1 MLKNK
6 TFVCLLVFLFL
17 AIPCWANDAS
27 PPPSSDLAIHTYGGG
42 ELLEKVFNSISM
54 LIYGNTKS
62 GIDQTFNG
70 ILRIVLAVGGF
81 CSICLA
87 FFRSSFEP
95 LFKSFFL
102 TSVAIMCCLLVPRT
116 TVYIQDHLTQKSSS
130 PTTVTFTT
138 VDNVPFFLGK
148 LASIVSSI
156 SYQLTNLMEK
166 VAHGTNDALYNWT
179 GHIYAG
185 DNIFQTKKCRIA
197 NPVLED
203 NFREFCR
210 ECVFRDLGLGIYSKN
225 DLINSSNVLNF
236 LENHTSQIRTI
247 YYRDIP
253 LESPSSSSHGSFIPC
268 REAIKK
274 MNSLFERTTGN
285 TKDIL
290 LGEIS
295 DDFKFLLQSKNA
307 GETEL
312 RHLIK
317 QQIAINLLKEEIPG
331 TLNSF
336 AAKRAELLQRE
347 NQKILG
353 ALGANSIIAMRNFF
367 EATVYMVFPL
377 IILLSLLSFGLKPLI
392 NWTHFILWVN
402 SWPLFYVVVKFL
414 LSSIWEFRTRHTFG
428 DSYTLTI
435 FTSEGLS
442 DLYSS
447 MESIAA
453 ISMAFIPFLSWILLK
468 GGVSQMVQLASSI
481 MSPAQSAAS
490 ATAAEKTYGNYSFGN
505 VSLDNTNGYN
515 AQTFR
520 QTYSGLLSVG
530 SFGIDSGTETMTY
543 TPSQNALYVR
553 QSDSYLREGVSRTQ
567 AFSSA
572 IQNSFSTSQSA
583 LQEKSKSLSE
593 NISDTSNKAVGFVQA
608 LSKNFQ
614 SGENFSTQTSSGL
627 QEAVQYMQGLGN
639 DYAHAKGISN
649 DQALREVMSAGISGS
664 FGLRGGIDMNYQDGV
679 SKSEA
684 SNDIQKTF
692 DSESF
697 QHHLQ
702 TLINASHGETGNIL
716 KGEDQRLHDDLT
728 LSYNQSKSA
737 SEQWR
742 AAYTT
747 QEALSSLKSFSESD
761 SLSVHQNLNQRFVEF
776 LNDKYQDPSKI
787 NRILDMPR
795 ESLEKQG
802 LIHEFVENLIPHNTI
817 DKTKADIEE
826 TYMQQRQEAGPL
838 AQETYDNNAALL
850 FEKGEKK
857 IGYTWGDLEKDV
869 HALKQETIRD
879 YQSKSSDVNTTHSK
893 IDFQYQDRKSSSKN
907 EIEKHLGHHFW
918 DEATSLNL
926 MRSTLKNGLKKIAS
940 PTFSQAT
947 NAIHQELYGNTRE
960 NP

>member
-1 MLKNK
+1 
-6 TFVCLLVFLFL
+6 
-17 AIPCWANDAS
+17 S
-27 PPPSSDLAIHTYGGG
+27 
-42 ELLEKVFNSISM
+42 
-54 LIYGNTKS
+54 S
-62 GIDQTFNG
+62 GIDKTFNG

-116 TVYIQDHLTQKSSS
+116 TVYIQDHLTQKASS
-130 PTTVTFTT
+130 PKTVTFTT

-148 LASIVSSI
+148 IASLVSSI
-156 SYQLTNLMEK
+156 SYQLTTLTEK

-185 DNIFQTKKCRIA
+185 DNIFQTKKCLIA
-197 NPVLED
+197 DPVLED

-225 DLINSSNVLNF
+225 DLINSSNVLKF

-247 YYRDIP
+247 YYRDVP
-253 LESPSSSSHGSFIPC
+253 VESSPSSPHGSFIPC

-274 MNSLFERTTGN
+274 MNVLFDKTTGN

-312 RHLIK
+312 RNLIK

-336 AAKRAELLQRE
+336 ASKRAEILQKE

-377 IILLSLLSFGLKPLI
+377 IILICLLSFGFKPLI
-392 NWTHFILWVN
+392 NWIHFILWVN
-402 SWPLFYVVVKFL
+402 SWPPFYVVVKFL
-414 LSSIWEFRTRHTFG
+414 LSSIWEFRTRHSFG

-520 QTYSGLLSVG
+520 QTYSGLLSAG

-543 TPSQNALYVR
+543 TPGQNTLYIR

-614 SGENFSTQTSSGL
+614 SGENFNIQNSSGL
-627 QEAVQYMQGLGN
+627 QEAVQYMQGLGH
-639 DYAHAKGISN
+639 DYAHAKGVSN
-649 DQALREVMSAGISGS
+649 DQALREVISAGISGS
-664 FGLRGGIDMNYQDGV
+664 LGIKGGIDMSYQDGV
-679 SKSEA
+679 SKSET
-684 SNDIQKTF
+684 SHDTQKTF

-702 TLINASHGETGNIL
+702 TLINASHGEIGNIL
-716 KGEDQRLHDDLT
+716 KGEDQRLHEDFS

-776 LNDKYQDPSKI
+776 LNDKYQDASKI
-787 NRILDMPR
+787 NMILDMPS

-802 LIHEFVENLIPHNTI
+802 LIHEFVENLITHNNI
-817 DKTKADIEE
+817 DKTNADIEAV
-826 TYMQQRQEAGPL
+826 YMQQRQEVGSVSEA
-838 AQETYDNNAALL
+838 TYYDNAALL
-850 FEKGEKK
+850 STHGNDKL
-857 IGYTWGDLEKDV
+857 GYTWGDVEQEV
-869 HALKQETIRD
+869 SALKQETIKD
-879 YQSKSSDVNTTHSK
+879 FQLKSSDVDKDHSK
-893 IDFQYQDRKSSSKN
+893 VDLQYQCRRSSSEN
-907 EIEKHLGHHFW
+907 SIEKPLSQHFW
-918 DEATSLNL
+918 DEASSLNL
-926 MRSTLKNGLKKIAS
+926 VRSTLRSSLTKITS
-940 PTFSQAT
+940 PTFSHGTRAV
-947 NAIHQELYGNTRE
+947 HQELFGNAPE